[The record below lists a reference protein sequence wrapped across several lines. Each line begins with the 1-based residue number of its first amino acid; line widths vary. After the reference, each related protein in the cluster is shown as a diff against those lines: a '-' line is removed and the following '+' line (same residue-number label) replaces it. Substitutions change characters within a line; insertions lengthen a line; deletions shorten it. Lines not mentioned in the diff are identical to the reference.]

1 MSQQGEKIASVG
13 VLKETLTDATQP
25 LAKRFR
31 AIFLL
36 KSLGT
41 VEALDA
47 LAAALYEDES
57 ALLRH
62 EVAYCIGQIQLPEAI
77 PVLAK
82 SLESDSD
89 SMVRH
94 EAGEALGAIGT
105 KECLDVLEKY
115 LDDPSVEVRETCE
128 IAVAAVKWKL
138 EHPEEKDKA
147 FPSSEMFSS
156 IDPAPPSKEKNVEEL
171 KRELCDANTPLFNRY
186 KAMFSLRN
194 LANEEAVLAI
204 CEGFKEEKSALF
216 RHEIAYVLGQLQ
228 HPAST
233 KALQTV
239 LLNKEENAM
248 VRHEAAEALGAIA
261 TSECTDFLKTFV
273 EDEERVVRE
282 SCDIALDMADYFT
295 SDQFQYA
302 QI

>member
-1 MSQQGEKIASVG
+1 MSQNDSKIP
-13 VLKETLTDATQP
+13 VLQKTLTDPSQP

-36 KSLGT
+36 KSIGSSA
-41 VEALDA
+41 ALDA

-77 PVLAK
+77 PILQK
-82 SLESDSD
+82 SLASDSD

-105 KECLDVLEKY
+105 KECLEILEQY
-115 LDDPSVEVRETCE
+115 LDDPCVEVKETCE

-147 FPSSEMFSS
+147 FPSCEMFSS
-156 IDPAPPSKEKNVEEL
+156 IDPAPPSKEKDVEQLKKEL
-171 KRELCDANTPLFNRY
+171 IDANAPLFGRY

-194 LANEEAVLAI
+194 LANEEAVLAL
-204 CEGFKEEKSALF
+204 CEGFQEEKSALF

-228 HPAST
+228 HPAS
-233 KALQTV
+233 APSLQKV
-239 LLNKEENAM
+239 LLDKEENAM

-261 TSECTDFLKTFV
+261 TSDCTEFLKTFV

-302 QI
+302 EI